1 MKKYI
6 KIIVLCCIF
15 IFLSNKSAFSWPK
28 INKNTDLAVVVKKD
42 GIWAVN
48 INNSEEKILLK
59 EGENYKYPRISKE
72 GYIAFKN
79 EDDEL
84 FISKISFNKKVENFR
99 VSDKVTCYKWNNEGK
114 LLFSKYTGGLY
125 LFDLNSK
132 SIEDIKEGKE
142 FYSQIVIGKD
152 NLIFALKSE
161 MIGEES
167 SYPLSL
173 GIVELDL
180 ETKKEKIIVPYKP
193 VNSKSGDLGLN
204 PAVAAISKDGT
215 KVIIWLRTNSASM
228 TADGVPLGVY
238 DSVTKEFKEINNKEI
253 TVLTYKDMI
262 DVSPT
267 DNNLFALINGSS
279 RFMNTNKTLGV
290 FDIENEAFKKIT
302 KDSEVAMTPSFSKDG
317 NKIIYSASPSKENMQ
332 AWEKSFNQNIYEVDL
347 ENNEITKLTNS
358 KEGFD
363 FLPQYINDNEFIFI
377 RRDIND
383 KFSLMKGNKEGGE
396 EVIIDEIISPKDKAL
411 EEEFWYY
418 GHYNLNKIFT
428 YKKINLPSFMYHVS
442 GKGIILIKKTA
453 ENTAVLFF

>member
-1 MKKYI
+1 MKNSFKRI
-6 KIIVLCCIF
+6 FFLGIILFF
-15 IFLSNKSAFSWPK
+15 ISNFILALP
-28 INKNTDLAVVVKKD
+28 IMNKNVNTAVVVKKD
-42 GIWAVN
+42 GLWAVN
-48 INNSEEKILLK
+48 VNNPKEKVLLK
-59 EGENYKYPRISKE
+59 EGENYKFPLISMK
-72 GYIAFKN
+72 GYVAFKN
-79 EDDEL
+79 ENNDL
-84 FISKISFNKKVENFR
+84 FVVKINFKNNEESFK
-99 VSDKVTCYKWNNEGK
+99 VSDKVASYAWDDEGK
-114 LLFSKYTGGLY
+114 LLFSKHTGGLY

-302 KDSEVAMTPSFSKDG
+302 KDSEVAMTPSFSMDG